1 MSKPTFQFNYDFSTF
16 LGDISEEVQSALEQ
30 TGNDI
35 IDVTKQLAPV
45 DTGDLR
51 DSYTWYPLGEGE
63 IIIGSDPFR
72 GVYRRGHPTTYAPYV
87 EFGTSRSPAQPH
99 FVPAMEQVSDTLV
112 TRLGQ
117 FLRRRSR

>member
-1 MSKPTFQFNYDFSTF
+1 MSKPIFQFNYDFSTF
-16 LGDISEEVQSALEQ
+16 LGDISKEVESALEEA
-30 TGNDI
+30 GE
-35 IDVTKQLAPV
+35 DVLATTKQLAPV

-87 EFGTSRSPAQPH
+87 EFGTSRTPAQPH
-99 FVPAMEQVSDTLV
+99 FVPAMEQASDFLV
-112 TRLGQ
+112 NRLGQ
-117 FLRRRSR
+117 ILRRRSR